1 MSTSRILGATIAA
14 ALLVPTAY
22 AQEQPQEGA
31 AVPGGLEEMWNLQ
44 AYVRNFSDEVVFSRI
59 AQNNVVHVQ
68 EYQFAPPRTY
78 GLRFQYNF

>member
-1 MSTSRILGATIAA
+1 MLT
-14 ALLVPTAY
+14 Y
-22 AQEQPQEGA
+22 E
-31 AVPGGLEEMWNLQ
+31 PGSAKWNLQ
-44 AYVRNFSDEVVFSRI
+44 AYVRNFTDEVVFSRI